1 MWFAEEYCKVFL
13 LPCGSFQ
20 KHQYITNL
28 LTHTWYTAL
37 TCPLR
42 LARYLERE
50 REGRGEGKGEGEG
63 RRKRERRKGY
73 TGQHCT
79 AVDTT
84 CSYS

>member
-1 MWFAEEYCKVFL
+1 MFL

-28 LTHTWYTAL
+28 LTHTWYTTL

-50 REGRGEGKGEGEG
+50 REGRGEGKGEEREREKEEG
-63 RRKRERRKGY
+63 REREKKGY
-73 TGQHCT
+73 TGQHRQQ
-79 AVDTT
+79 
-84 CSYS
+84 